1 MWVCVETAA
10 KLCYDYFERY
20 GVKRMKNKV
29 LSPMLDV
36 IFRLIFGTENSIE
49 ILTDFL
55 LAVLKLSPDEYD
67 EITISNPFLL
77 QEYKG
82 DKLGIL
88 DVKLKL
94 KTGK

>member
-1 MWVCVETAA
+1 MMDIIF
-10 KLCYDYFERY
+10 KLLM
-20 GVKRMKNKV
+20 GA
-29 LSPMLDV
+29 
-36 IFRLIFGTENSIE
+36 ENSKD

-55 LAVLKLSPDEYD
+55 MAVLNLSANEYED
-67 EITISNPFLL
+67 ITISNPFLP

-94 KTGK
+94 KSGKVLNPKFRTELA